1 MSVKPNSQTKKV
13 EKIKQGPPKRGF
25 SGWLCVAMAIIA
37 ASAVDAAGF
46 GFVVPPEP
54 KAFWT
59 ASLTFA
65 FITLLLSECVR
76 RFAPSIGSTNNSRR
90 SWAIGVMVIG
100 FCIEMLLRFFLE
112 APYLMDSLLLTLLR
126 NVMIGLATV
135 AHHPLNQGPSV
146 ALSTFVFV
154 FASACFDSS
163 ITTLPWC
170 TALSIA
176 FAITSIIWLGA
187 RYWERLNITLTS
199 KVVQRKRPWWTPA
212 LAIPLVLPLL
222 IPAARGRLIA
232 TEGWLPT
239 SGGGDD
245 ASPMARDGIGNGDL
259 LVAGLDNI
267 RSFAP
272 IENAPFA
279 ASHDPTLYDVF
290 DDSYNENFFNK
301 NKRQKVISLAPEI
314 HALAEN
320 HRMAKSK
327 KGSREF
333 STVRR
338 PGKAKSQ
345 TLSSIDSDALIYVR
359 GRLPLH
365 LKLESFDIYDGVE
378 WSAEPLPEKL
388 PELSLDTVADRPW
401 LRLGVQTKP
410 DDPHAAPEIHSIK
423 VINLKTNRVP
433 APLQLTGVS
442 IDQLNRADFFRWE
455 QPDIV
460 GVDRD
465 SLPEL
470 TTLHVQSRLVD
481 TRKLKERDYSGIFSQ
496 QQYRQF
502 DDGEASYRIRRLAQ
516 RWTFGKQKGW
526 EQIEAIIKHLR
537 EEYTLDDSARATGDT
552 GHTVSEFLFET
563 KRGPDYLFATSAVWL
578 LRSLDYPARFV
589 SGFYATPDRYEARTG
604 LTPILAEDVH
614 CWAEVL
620 VQRDYWVTLEP
631 SPGYAVLLPPLS
643 LAEQIA
649 GIMHIVYKG
658 LLRHPFASGA
668 LLSLLVI
675 GFIFRR
681 RILDI
686 GDVSIL
692 RIRALINRNYS
703 ALNTMRTIDRRCQR
717 VGLPRPRGVS
727 PRRWLEHLADA
738 IHRQRAHPKPIE
750 SAQQRAAEPFICSVE
765 RHLYDPAVL
774 CTKEHSTRSPCVAAL
789 TIWSWR
795 NLAAIHR
802 SSGQLTQSHY
812 SFPHPQHLRDQK

>member
-1 MSVKPNSQTKKV
+1 
-13 EKIKQGPPKRGF
+13 
-25 SGWLCVAMAIIA
+25 MAIIA
-37 ASAVDAAGF
+37 SSAVDAAGF

-54 KAFWT
+54 KSFWT
-59 ASLTFA
+59 ASLSFA
-65 FITLLLSECVR
+65 TIIILLSEAVR

-90 SWAIGVMVIG
+90 LWAMGIMAVG
-100 FCIEMLLRFFLE
+100 FCIEMLLRIFLG

-135 AHHPLNQGPSV
+135 SHHPLNQGPSV

-163 ITTLPWC
+163 FTTLPWC
-170 TALSIA
+170 NALSIA
-176 FAITSIIWLGA
+176 FAVTSVIWLGA

-222 IPAARGRLIA
+222 LPAARGRLIA

-290 DDSYNENFFNK
+290 DDSYNENFFSK
-301 NKRQKVISLAPEI
+301 KKRQKVISLAPEI

-333 STVRR
+333 STVRK

-378 WSAEPLPEKL
+378 WSAEPLPEKV
-388 PELSLDTVADRPW
+388 PELTLDTVADRPW
-401 LRLGVQTKP
+401 LRLGVKTKL
-410 DDPHAAPEIHSIK
+410 DDPHATPEIHSIK

-433 APLQLTGVS
+433 TPIQLTGVS
-442 IDQLNRADFFRWE
+442 IDQLNRSDFFRWE
-455 QPDIV
+455 QPGIV

-481 TRKLKERDYSGIFSQ
+481 IRRLKERDYSGIFSQ
-496 QQYRQF
+496 PQYRQF
-502 DDGEASYRIRRLAQ
+502 DDGVSSLRIRRLAQ
-516 RWTFGKQKGW
+516 KWTFGKTKGW
-526 EQIEAIIKHLR
+526 EQIDAILRHLR
-537 EEYTLDDSARATGDT
+537 EEYTLDDDARVTGDT

-563 KRGPDYLFATSAVWL
+563 KRGPDYLFATAAVWL

-589 SGFYATPDRYEARTG
+589 SGFYAKPERYEARTG
-604 LTPILAEDVH
+604 LTPILSEDVH

-631 SPGYAVLLPPLS
+631 SPGYAVLLPPLTFV
-643 LAEQIA
+643 ERIA
-649 GIMHIVYKG
+649 GVMNIIY
-658 LLRHPFASGA
+658 AE
-668 LLSLLVI
+668 LLSHPVASSSLLLLLI
-675 GFIFRR
+675 ICFIFRR
-681 RILDI
+681 RILDTCDI
-686 GDVSIL
+686 VAL
-692 RIRALINRNYS
+692 QTRALIEREYS
-703 ALNTMRTIDRRCQR
+703 AINTMHTLDRRCKR
-717 VGLPRPRGVS
+717 VGLPRPKGVS
-727 PRRWLEHLADA
+727 PRQWLEHLAETM
-738 IHRQRAHPKPIE
+738 ISQKNGSSPIQ
-750 SAQQRAAEPFICSVE
+750 SSQLINAQPFISSVE
-765 RHLYDPAVL
+765 RHLYDPKLVHANEQPIRL
-774 CTKEHSTRSPCVAAL
+774 PCIAAL
-789 TIWSWR
+789 NMWSWR
-795 NLAAIHR
+795 NLMKINRASKPLATH
-802 SSGQLTQSHY
+802 SL
-812 SFPHPQHLRDQK
+812 SFTYPHQHRDQK

>member
-1 MSVKPNSQTKKV
+1 
-13 EKIKQGPPKRGF
+13 
-25 SGWLCVAMAIIA
+25 
-37 ASAVDAAGF
+37 
-46 GFVVPPEP
+46 
-54 KAFWT
+54 
-59 ASLTFA
+59 
-65 FITLLLSECVR
+65 
-76 RFAPSIGSTNNSRR
+76 
-90 SWAIGVMVIG
+90 
-100 FCIEMLLRFFLE
+100 
-112 APYLMDSLLLTLLR
+112 
-126 NVMIGLATV
+126 
-135 AHHPLNQGPSV
+135 
-146 ALSTFVFV
+146 
-154 FASACFDSS
+154 
-163 ITTLPWC
+163 
-170 TALSIA
+170 
-176 FAITSIIWLGA
+176 
-187 RYWERLNITLTS
+187 
-199 KVVQRKRPWWTPA
+199 
-212 LAIPLVLPLL
+212 
-222 IPAARGRLIA
+222 
-232 TEGWLPT
+232 
-239 SGGGDD
+239 
-245 ASPMARDGIGNGDL
+245 
-259 LVAGLDNI
+259 
-267 RSFAP
+267 
-272 IENAPFA
+272 
-279 ASHDPTLYDVF
+279 
-290 DDSYNENFFNK
+290 
-301 NKRQKVISLAPEI
+301 
-314 HALAEN
+314 
-320 HRMAKSK
+320 
-327 KGSREF
+327 
-333 STVRR
+333 
-338 PGKAKSQ
+338 
-345 TLSSIDSDALIYVR
+345 

-388 PELSLDTVADRPW
+388 PELSLETVADRPW

-410 DDPHAAPEIHSIK
+410 GDPHAAPEIHSIK

-433 APLQLTGVS
+433 APTQLTGVS

-481 TRKLKERDYSGIFSQ
+481 TRKLKERDYSGIFSH

-526 EQIEAIIKHLR
+526 EQIDAIIKHLR

-643 LAEQIA
+643 FAEQIA

-703 ALNTMRTIDRRCQR
+703 ALNTMRTIDRRCRR

-738 IHRQRAHPKPIE
+738 IHSQRAHPKPIE

-789 TIWSWR
+789 TMWSWR

-802 SSGQLTQSHY
+802 SSGQLTQPHY
-812 SFPHPQHLRDQK
+812 SFPHPQHQRDQK